1 MVKQLNLDDAV
12 IIVKCIKEVMATTMD
27 LLDKVR
33 QIDLKLKKKNSINKV
48 TTIEIEKSYTK
59 LLDRDVN

>member
-33 QIDLKLKKKNSINKV
+33 QIDLKLKKKKQYKQSDDNRDR
-48 TTIEIEKSYTK
+48 EKLY
-59 LLDRDVN
+59 